1 MSKPYSLGYNG
12 HAKVCDCGKCG
23 LARARYLAVQAR
35 VAADVKPE
43 PTKGATIFV
52 RAHFRKGR
60 HLTKFPTTMRWYK
73 RFLKE
78 EFRS

>member
-1 MSKPYSLGYNG
+1 MSLPYSVGFNG

-23 LARARYLAVQAR
+23 LSRARALAVKAKRQAQE
-35 VAADVKPE
+35 VPE
-43 PTKGATIFV
+43 LKRGATIFV
-52 RAHFRKGR
+52 RAHFRKGK